1 MTKKKKMDPSKRLPK
16 EVYRML
22 PEDLWLK
29 ILAEADAA
37 RRREVMAFIHSC
49 AYKPTAN
56 PSR

>member
-1 MTKKKKMDPSKRLPK
+1 MDPSKRLPK
-16 EVYRML
+16 EVHRML
-22 PEDLWLK
+22 PDDLWLK